1 MLHYKFLYYTLFK
14 PPLLKKYFML
24 IVKNFAARTYYFL
37 SYKNDIFT
45 TVQDQLPLTSFGPH
59 PWTPSPHPPKVQTL
73 VLSNMILLQKELNWL
88 GAVVNTTLQL
98 KVSNGSTVDD
108 YIYGIAADGYYGGVR
123 SSSGIVWADC
133 VHFTNRSM
141 YSDPYL
147 FSYTFFFA

>member
-1 MLHYKFLYYTLFK
+1 MMAMSKCGIKFLFYVLL
-14 PPLLKKYFML
+14 PPWLKKYFLL
-24 IVKNFAARTYYFL
+24 IVHNFAARTYYFL

-45 TVQDQLPLTSFGPH
+45 TVQDPASLNSVWSSSMDPLPLPTES
-59 PWTPSPHPPKVQTL
+59 TQTL
-73 VLSNMILLQKELNWL
+73 ILSNMILLQKELNWL

-141 YSDPYL
+141 
-147 FSYTFFFA
+147 

>member
-1 MLHYKFLYYTLFK
+1 M
-14 PPLLKKYFML
+14 
-24 IVKNFAARTYYFL
+24 
-37 SYKNDIFT
+37 IFS
-45 TVQDQLPLTSFGPH
+45 QQCKIQLPLTSFGPH
-59 PWTPSPHPPKVQTL
+59 PWTPSPHPPKAQTL
-73 VLSNMILLQKELNWL
+73 ILSNMISLQKELNWL

-141 YSDPYL
+141 
-147 FSYTFFFA
+147 

>member
-1 MLHYKFLYYTLFK
+1 MH
-14 PPLLKKYFML
+14 
-24 IVKNFAARTYYFL
+24 NFAARTYYFL

-45 TVQDQLPLTSFGPH
+45 TVQDPASLNSVWSSSMDPLP
-59 PWTPSPHPPKVQTL
+59 PPTESTQTL
-73 VLSNMILLQKELNWL
+73 ILSNMILLQKGLNWL

-141 YSDPYL
+141 
-147 FSYTFFFA
+147 